1 MKNTLKF
8 LDNNLEKCIATVLLI
23 LMTATIFLEVIFRYC
38 HVQAPWTEELARYM
52 FVWMIYLGCSAA
64 IRLRKHLKIDA
75 VQLLFSEKVNFVL
88 DLVSNAVFLIFCIF
102 LITNGVDLLYKIG
115 FVQHQES
122 PAMHLPMIIPY
133 TSWWFCSIL
142 MVFRLIQDS
151 IARIKERK
159 EAVAAQRLAKGKEA

>member
-8 LDNNLEKCIATVLLI
+8 LDNNLEKCIATVLII

-88 DLVSNAVFLIFCIF
+88 DLV
-102 LITNGVDLLYKIG
+102 
-115 FVQHQES
+115 QHQES

>member
-1 MKNTLKF
+1 MDDLPGLLCSDQAQKALKNRR
-8 LDNNLEKCIATVLLI
+8 CA
-23 LMTATIFLEVIFRYC
+23 AP
-38 HVQAPWTEELARYM
+38 VQ
-52 FVWMIYLGCSAA
+52 
-64 IRLRKHLKIDA
+64 RKD
-75 VQLLFSEKVNFVL
+75 NFVL